1 MAVDERTIDKLIDD
15 VDSNTKEISV
25 LKSEV
30 TVLKTLFQNL
40 KDLPEAIHKLDK
52 TLVSFEG
59 KIDLMNT
66 RICNLSDENKKQ
78 NDILTQATSK
88 GNINLIDWV
97 TKNFWK
103 IIGIICAG
111 GYVLHDVI
119 IKVRG

>member
-1 MAVDERTIDKLIDD
+1 MAIDERTVDKLIED
-15 VDSNTKEISV
+15 VDSNTKEIAL
-25 LKSEV
+25 LKRDV
-30 TVLKTLFQNL
+30 TKLETLFQGL

-78 NDILTQATSK
+78 NDILKEATNK

-103 IIGIICAG
+103 LIGIICAG
-111 GYVLHDVI
+111 GYILHDVI
-119 IKVRG
+119 LKAKG